1 MNNTFLKHSLFLDDE
16 RDPIDVHWI
25 QYPHSSR
32 FFPKNVSKEYE
43 HIHIVRNF
51 KNFVDYVKNNIKTAQ
66 DLDSFEITFDHDLG
80 DYYYYSTFE
89 HFIQLVDIFE
99 QLGNVFSKGNE
110 DKTLVSFEKLIEEKN
125 KHLEFSTLDSF
136 ITYLSEH
143 KNYLI
148 QAIKQY
154 CEQDDFYKD
163 EPKFFQ
169 DFSQNLINLI
179 ENKEKLSNTIKKMEE
194 QKEFIFD
201 NQNSFGDFLNFSIL
215 FHKYKK
221 SNNELTGAS
230 CLEFFCNYLL
240 DNKDIFKE
248 ANILNLKTHFKF
260 HSMNLDRR
268 EYMEYYLLNFIH
280 NFN

>member
-1 MNNTFLKHSLFLDDE
+1 MNSTFLKHSLFLDDE
-16 RDPIDVHWI
+16 RDPLDVHWI
-25 QYPHSSR
+25 QYPNSSR
-32 FFPKNVSKEYE
+32 FFQKNVSKEYK
-43 HIHIVRNF
+43 HIHISRNF
-51 KNFVDYVKNNIKTAQ
+51 KDFVDYVKNNIKTPQ
-66 DLDSFEITFDHDLG
+66 DLESFEITFDHDLG

-89 HFIQLVDIFE
+89 NFIQLVDIFN
-99 QLGNVFSKGNE
+99 QLGNVFIKDS
-110 DKTLVSFEKLIEEKN
+110 DKSLISFEKLIEEKN
-125 KHLEFSTLDSF
+125 KNLEFSTLDSF
-136 ITYLSEH
+136 IAYLREH

-148 QAIKQY
+148 QEIKQY
-154 CEQDDFYKD
+154 CDKDDFYKD
-163 EPKFFQ
+163 DVKFFQ
-169 DFSQNLINLI
+169 DFSQKLIDLI
-179 ENKEKLSNTIKKMEE
+179 ENKQKLFNTIKKIEE
-194 QKEFIFD
+194 QKGFKFD
-201 NQNSFGDFLNFSIL
+201 SKNSFGDFLEFAIL

-280 NFN
+280 HFN